1 MWVRHLII
9 NDIIVRFLSKTILFS
24 KKKWHP
30 KQKSISLLYFID
42 FPHPV
47 DIYHFVLT
55 VQKNS
60 FVTPLMSI

>member
-1 MWVRHLII
+1 MIHAYD
-9 NDIIVRFLSKTILFS
+9 DIFLLKRPLFT
-24 KKKWHP
+24 KKKSLK
-30 KQKSISLLYFID
+30 KQKPISLLHFID

-60 FVTPLMSI
+60 FVTPLMII